1 MLDRSVSGRHVE
13 IYLAVAGPCSN
24 VPGEDLNSEPAQSSF
39 SRWKDIM
46 IPGHID
52 EWRAVE
58 LRKQNRLA
66 EARDVL
72 LSFHGRHAGNA
83 ESYENVTVRSA
94 IMALDGLPGVSA
106 PAAKLWPSV
115 GLGVGGFVE
124 GYHELIGRSRFCL
137 APRGITPWTIH
148 LYVAMLAG
156 CIPAARCW
164 QDLARDLKIS
174 GCKLSFLLKLARVN
188 RFHSLSLVGLN
199 FGGSQASRSYKVEVI
214 LSDDFESS
222 VPRAAGL
229 AQLFDQVAHGTHG
242 RALRLLDLAAPA
254 AGGRDEERALGI
266 PRSSERLRQWT
277 PTPAGSTITPRCPA
291 AVRLQRSAGSCGRG
305 CPTSL
310 CGKLLAT
317 QGRRERACRHRWTM
331 FLWRVYGLGF

>member
-83 ESYENVTVRSA
+83 ESYQNVTVRSA

-106 PAAKLWPSV
+106 LAGKLWPSMPPRRRWLRG
-115 GLGVGGFVE
+115 GLSRVDRPLALLLGAPWDHALDDPPLCGHAGRV
-124 GYHELIGRSRFCL
+124 HSGRSVL
-137 APRGITPWTIH
+137 P
-148 LYVAMLAG
+148 
-156 CIPAARCW
+156 W
-164 QDLARDLKIS
+164 QDLA
-174 GCKLSFLLKLARVN
+174 
-188 RFHSLSLVGLN
+188 
-199 FGGSQASRSYKVEVI
+199 
-214 LSDDFESS
+214 
-222 VPRAAGL
+222 
-229 AQLFDQVAHGTHG
+229 
-242 RALRLLDLAAPA
+242 
-254 AGGRDEERALGI
+254 
-266 PRSSERLRQWT
+266 
-277 PTPAGSTITPRCPA
+277 
-291 AVRLQRSAGSCGRG
+291 
-305 CPTSL
+305 
-310 CGKLLAT
+310 
-317 QGRRERACRHRWTM
+317 
-331 FLWRVYGLGF
+331 

>member
-1 MLDRSVSGRHVE
+1 MS
-13 IYLAVAGPCSN
+13 
-24 VPGEDLNSEPAQSSF
+24 
-39 SRWKDIM
+39 
-46 IPGHID
+46 
-52 EWRAVE
+52 
-58 LRKQNRLA
+58 
-66 EARDVL
+66 
-72 LSFHGRHAGNA
+72 
-83 ESYENVTVRSA
+83 
-94 IMALDGLPGVSA
+94 
-106 PAAKLWPSV
+106 
-115 GLGVGGFVE
+115 VGGFVE

-214 LSDDFESS
+214 LSDDFEAPFQELLDWPSFS
-222 VPRAAGL
+222 IKWPTGRMAEL
-229 AQLFDQVAHGTHG
+229 YDYLTSLPQQLVVEMKSAPWAFRG
-242 RALRLLDLAAPA
+242 RVNGSGSGRQRLLVRLLLRGARLQSVCSGRPALAAEGA
-254 AGGRDEERALGI
+254 
-266 PRSSERLRQWT
+266 
-277 PTPAGSTITPRCPA
+277 
-291 AVRLQRSAGSCGRG
+291 
-305 CPTSL
+305 PTSL